1 MHEAFGNC
9 RWRQSDRVT
18 VDVPLQLDILQE
30 EAESRIQA
38 AADREQ
44 YRVCEKREQEGRDE
58 LKERVRARHEALRA
72 KADRIRQGMLSQA
85 GR

>member
-1 MHEAFGNC
+1 MRQAFGNC
-9 RWRQSDRVT
+9 PWWQSDRVT

-58 LKERVRARHEALRA
+58 LKERMRARHEALRA